1 MSVKDKTEQA
11 RASVEQAYAN
21 AREGVGNAYD
31 SARTRAV
38 NAYDSARTGV
48 RSGARRTGEGI
59 EENPLLALGGGL
71 ALGLII
77 GALLPRSERE
87 KRALAKVGGDINS
100 RAHSA
105 YDAARE
111 AGSATLRER
120 GLTPEKGEDM
130 LRDVVKGLGS
140 AARQSADAATQ
151 AVKRK

>member
-11 RASVEQAYAN
+11 KASVEKAYAN

-59 EENPLLALGGGL
+59 EENPLIALGGGL

-77 GALLPRSERE
+77 GALIPRSERE
-87 KRALAKVGGDINS
+87 KRALSKVGGDINA

-105 YDAARE
+105 YDAAKE
-111 AGSATLRER
+111 AGSATLKER
-120 GLTPEKGEDM
+120 GLTPEKGEDV

-151 AVKRK
+151 AAKRK